1 MSVGTSKSFPK
12 ELDKRIDDIF
22 FNNYT
27 EAPALYEMTA
37 NVIPSFEG
45 KEIRTSELSGIGAMR
60 TIDEG
65 KGPHYDSLIEGNE
78 VGHEAT
84 QYGLG
89 FQITEIMWED
99 DTRHGNIRV
108 ASKELALSAAYK
120 RETTYWDLF
129 NNGFATHTAWDGNY
143 IFVASGRTVLKGS
156 ATNNNRLSV
165 DAELS
170 ETSFNAANEY
180 YMKATGSSGR
190 PIDITVNLLLVP
202 VELDK
207 VAWQLHQNTNSPGT
221 MDNDLN
227 TLKRLGQWKPVTIR
241 HLTSSTAWFTMTGD
255 VDLRPKFAWKRNITL
270 TNKDDFDTGNRLY
283 KATMRFSTYVD
294 NPIGLYG
301 TTGV

>member
-1 MSVGTSKSFPK
+1 MSVGTTKSFPK
-12 ELDKRIDDIF
+12 ELDKRIDEIF

-27 EAPALYEMTA
+27 EAPAMFA
-37 NVIPSFEG
+37 MVAKVIPSFEG

-60 TIDEG
+60 KIDEG
-65 KGPHYDSLIEGNE
+65 KGPHYDSIIEGNE
-78 VGHEAT
+78 VGHEPT

-89 FQITEIMWED
+89 FQITQNMWED
-99 DTRHGNIRV
+99 DGRHGNIRV

-120 RETTYWDLF
+120 RETSFWDLF

-143 IFVASGRTVLKGS
+143 IFTSSGRTVLKGS
-156 ATNNNRLSV
+156 ATNNNRPSD

-170 ETSFNAANEY
+170 ETSLNAANEY

-190 PIDITVNLLLVP
+190 PIDIMMNILLVP

-207 VAWQLHQNTNSPGT
+207 VAWQLYQNTNSPGT

-227 TLKRLGQWKPVTIR
+227 TLKRLGRWKPMTVR

-255 VDLRPKFAWKRNITL
+255 EDLRPRFAWKRNIVL
-270 TNKDDFDTGNRLY
+270 DNWDDKDTGNRFY
-283 KATMRFSTYVD
+283 KATMRFMTYVE